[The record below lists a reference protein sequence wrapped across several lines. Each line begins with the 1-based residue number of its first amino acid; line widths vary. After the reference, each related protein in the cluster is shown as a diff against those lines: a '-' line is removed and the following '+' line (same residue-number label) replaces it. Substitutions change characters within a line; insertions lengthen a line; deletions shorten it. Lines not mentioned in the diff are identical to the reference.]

1 MNGAMED
8 NRRLLAA
15 ARASKNV
22 KTGNGVA
29 LKRLSRGDD
38 LGVAGILSREVI
50 QPLNMVVVGVVGVE
64 PSAVCGTS

>member
-1 MNGAMED
+1 MNGAVED

-15 ARASKNV
+15 AGASENV